1 MDVAH
6 HCAATATTTTA
17 ANGPFLLHGCS
28 HSNKYQYQ
36 HRETQLRVLKLND
49 DGRKATQ
56 KEWTKQRVRLLFF
69 CYSQCYRCCWCCCCL
84 PLFFRYIR
92 MIRNTCVYSSI
103 SFWFVHVSH
112 AMQCHLLVFFGWCC
126 LRFLMLLEFFVR
138 LLNLLLFL
146 LVVHVT
152 MHWAMPAIR
161 IFWRMWMYSWCI
173 FFYMYIYFEKSL
185 CYCWKPD
192 IAIGAIM
199 VTTHISLSLQHPLH
213 QQQPHML
220 FLFSFVFSFCTIFI
234 YNNDSWAGP
243 YSNSWTLCTSMP
255 LYGKCHFGERRHDFY
270 GIHLGMIIIRI

>member
-36 HRETQLRVLKLND
+36 HRETELRVLKLND

-173 FFYMYIYFEKSL
+173 FFFICVYISKNRCATAENLILQSAPLWSL
-185 CYCWKPD
+185 L
-192 IAIGAIM
+192 
-199 VTTHISLSLQHPLH
+199 TFLSLFAAPVASTTTAYVIPLFIRVFILH
-213 QQQPHML
+213 HFYLQQWFM
-220 FLFSFVFSFCTIFI
+220 
-234 YNNDSWAGP
+234 
-243 YSNSWTLCTSMP
+243 SWTIL
-255 LYGKCHFGERRHDFY
+255 
-270 GIHLGMIIIRI
+270 